1 VLKYI
6 VAYARAFLLLAH
18 TALHM
23 TGLFIHS
30 LFYRGDK
37 DLIGFRYRKLWA
49 KRALKILGIK
59 IIEDQIYQHDGVALY
74 ISNHRTLTDPII
86 QMAYFD
92 SYVIAKSDVGGLPI
106 IGAGAKMTGLI
117 LVDRSNTKSRLWA
130 RQKTEELLSQG
141 KSVLV
146 YAEGT
151 TTVERNT
158 GVFKIGTFKAATSV
172 GVPVVPIAIEY
183 RDSKDYWLADK
194 LNDQMIGQVGT
205 GSTHVKIYIGKSL
218 SSDNPKNLLS
228 ETQSWIDESLA
239 TMQKDWSRVF
249 QA

>member
-1 VLKYI
+1 MLKYL
-6 VAYARAFLLLAH
+6 VAYARAILLLVH

-23 TGLFIHS
+23 TALYIHA

-37 DLIGFRYRKLWA
+37 DLIGFRYRRLWA
-49 KRALKILGIK
+49 RRALTVLGIR
-59 IIEDQIYQHDGVALY
+59 IIEEQVYQHDGVALY

-92 SYVIAKSDVGGLPI
+92 SYVIAKNDVGGLPI

-117 LVDRSNTKSRLWA
+117 LVDRSNTESRHWA
-130 RQKTEELLSQG
+130 LQKTEELLASG

-151 TTVERNT
+151 TTVEHKT
-158 GVFKIGTFKAATSV
+158 GRFKIGTFKAAATLD
-172 GVPVVPIAIEY
+172 VPVVPIAIEY

-194 LNDQMIGQVGT
+194 LSTQMIGQVGT
-205 GSTHVKIYIGKSL
+205 GSTHSKIHIGKAI
-218 SSDNPKNLLS
+218 SDGNPQRLLNQ
-228 ETQSWIDESLA
+228 TQAWIDESLA
-239 TMQKDWSRVF
+239 AMQQDWSRVF
-249 QA
+249 LP

>member
-1 VLKYI
+1 
-6 VAYARAFLLLAH
+6 
-18 TALHM
+18 M

-106 IGAGAKMTGLI
+106 IGQRSYSHRAKACWSML
-117 LVDRSNTKSRLWA
+117 RA
-130 RQKTEELLSQG
+130 LLQ
-141 KSVLV
+141 
-146 YAEGT
+146 
-151 TTVERNT
+151 
-158 GVFKIGTFKAATSV
+158 
-172 GVPVVPIAIEY
+172 
-183 RDSKDYWLADK
+183 
-194 LNDQMIGQVGT
+194 
-205 GSTHVKIYIGKSL
+205 
-218 SSDNPKNLLS
+218 
-228 ETQSWIDESLA
+228 
-239 TMQKDWSRVF
+239 
-249 QA
+249 